1 MKKIKLFTEFIN
13 EVAEFKLNNP
23 SGGGSE
29 LSKILVQN
37 QGGVETGKNSGPF
50 VNRVQN
56 AVGITDGQPWCMAF
70 IYYIFDEFS
79 KKMGIKNPV
88 IKTGGVMEQ
97 WNKSGGKKITAEQA
111 RSNFSLVKPG
121 QIMIT
126 TRPGGGSGAGHAGIV
141 TSVDYNGK
149 KFTTMEGNVRI
160 NTNRQQGVG
169 GYNRSVLTDGL
180 IGFIDYFPNRTPE
193 FDKSFSDGIKGKI
206 KNFSGQSVNRN
217 LPGDDIIGGDSA
229 TTSSD
234 EVENKEKTSGGL
246 LGKIVQGAADFSD
259 FDSKTGSFGRNSAVS
274 AEDTAKALSGVIK
287 R

>member
-13 EVAEFKLNNP
+13 EVAEFKLDNP
-23 SGGGSE
+23 SGGGSQ

-37 QGGVETGKNSGPF
+37 KGGVETGSNSGPF

-70 IYYIFDEFS
+70 IYYIFNEFS
-79 KKMGIKNPV
+79 KKMGITNPV
-88 IKTGGVMEQ
+88 YKTGSVQDQ
-97 WNKSGGKKITAEQA
+97 WAKTGGKKITAEQA
-111 RSNFSLVKPG
+111 KANFSLVKPG
-121 QIMIT
+121 QIFIA
-126 TRPGGGSGAGHAGIV
+126 TRSGGGHAGIV

-160 NTNRQQGVG
+160 NANRQQGVG

-206 KNFSGQSVNRN
+206 KDSSSNDVNRN

-229 TTSSD
+229 TFSPD
-234 EVENKEKTSGGL
+234 DAENKEKSSGGL
-246 LGKIVQGAADFSD
+246 LGKIVQGAKAFMSG
-259 FDSKTGSFGRNSAVS
+259 DSTSSTTTPDDETAMKILGSVKG
-274 AEDTAKALSGVIK
+274 K
-287 R
+287 

>member
-13 EVAEFKLNNP
+13 EVAEFKLDNP
-23 SGGGSE
+23 SDGGSE
-29 LSKILVQN
+29 LSKVLVQN

-50 VNRVQN
+50 VNKVQKS
-56 AVGITDGQPWCMAF
+56 VGITDGQPWCMAF

-79 KKMGIKNPV
+79 KKIGMKNPV

-97 WNKSGGKKITAEQA
+97 WNKTGGKKITVEQA

-160 NTNRQQGVG
+160 NTNKQQGVG
-169 GYNRSVLTDGL
+169 GYNRSVLTEGL

-193 FDKSFSDGIKGKI
+193 FDKSFSEGIKGKI
-206 KNFSGQSVNRN
+206 KDFSGKSVNRN
-217 LPGDDIIGGDSA
+217 LPGNDIIGGDS
-229 TTSSD
+229 TSSSSED
-234 EVENKEKTSGGL
+234 TEDKEKSSGGL
-246 LGKIVQGAADFSD
+246 LGKIVQGAADFAD
-259 FDSKTGSFGRNSAVS
+259 FDSKSGSFGSNSAVS
-274 AEDTAKALSGVIK
+274 AEDAAKALSGVVK

>member
-13 EVAEFKLNNP
+13 EATGFALNNP
-23 SGGGSE
+23 STGGSE
-29 LSKILVQN
+29 LSKVLVQN
-37 QGGVETGKNSGPF
+37 KGGVETGNNSGPF
-50 VNRVQN
+50 VNRVQKS
-56 AVGITDGQPWCMAF
+56 VGITDGQPWCMAF

-79 KKMGIKNPV
+79 KKMVIKNPV
-88 IKTGGVMEQ
+88 IKTGSVMEQ
-97 WNKSGGKKITAEQA
+97 WEKTGGKKITAEQA
-111 RSNFSLVKPG
+111 KSNFSLVKPG

-169 GYNRSVLTDGL
+169 GYNRSILTDGL
-180 IGFIDYFPNRTPE
+180 IGFIDYFPDRTSE
-193 FDKSFSDGIKGKI
+193 FDKSFAEGIKGKI
-206 KNFSGQSVNRN
+206 KDTSGNSVNRN

-229 TTSSD
+229 TFSSD
-234 EVENKEKTSGGL
+234 DAEDKKSSPGGL
-246 LGKIVQGAADFSD
+246 LGKIVQGARAFMDGSG
-259 FDSKTGSFGRNSAVS
+259 TGTEVN
-274 AEDTAKALSGVIK
+274 AEDAAKALSGVIK